1 MKHFL
6 FICHKP
12 KTLMFMVGINCDQ
25 SQITLKFHDCSKLTI
40 KLIILNLDQQKSVL
54 LTKMRI
60 LVC

>member
-1 MKHFL
+1 
-6 FICHKP
+6 
-12 KTLMFMVGINCDQ
+12 MVGINCDQ